1 MALSISQKAGWGLA
15 DMGIVV
21 FVIIKQ
27 LLIPSFLTNYL
38 GVPIA
43 LAGMV
48 TTSILVFDIFTDPVV
63 GWLSDRTNTRWG
75 RRAPWIVIGALIMV
89 AGIIGLFAAPLG
101 ISPIAAAVWVGAF
114 FLVATIGFTMVA
126 IPYSATAGEMTESPS
141 ERSVMMAWRMG
152 FASIGILIGGALIPV
167 LAGDSREGFFSAA
180 LIVSPLI
187 LGSIR
192 LSGFATRHA
201 PGVLTPCA
209 VSPFEIGRLVIR
221 NKSFVVLTILYGVM
235 TLAVALI
242 TAGLPFAAIYL
253 ILDDGATALS
263 GITAGLG
270 TLATMFA
277 AFVVGSILSQAVW
290 VWASKLLGK
299 VIALAFGLMFYVLLL
314 YALYLALPSV
324 NVTAIAGMFVL
335 AGAANG
341 SYQQIPWAMYP
352 DLMDVTRLQSGEAI
366 EGAFSGIWL
375 FGQKVANAFAPLL
388 LSIFLASYGWRETT
402 EGRVEQLP
410 EAIAALLKSITL
422 VPAAILVVAAFAL
435 ILIYKPMA
443 AKALR

>member
-1 MALSISQKAGWGLA
+1 
-15 DMGIVV
+15 
-21 FVIIKQ
+21 
-27 LLIPSFLTNYL
+27 
-38 GVPIA
+38 
-43 LAGMV
+43 
-48 TTSILVFDIFTDPVV
+48 
-63 GWLSDRTNTRWG
+63 
-75 RRAPWIVIGALIMV
+75 
-89 AGIIGLFAAPLG
+89 
-101 ISPIAAAVWVGAF
+101 
-114 FLVATIGFTMVA
+114 
-126 IPYSATAGEMTESPS
+126 
-141 ERSVMMAWRMG
+141 
-152 FASIGILIGGALIPV
+152 
-167 LAGDSREGFFSAA
+167 
-180 LIVSPLI
+180 
-187 LGSIR
+187 
-192 LSGFATRHA
+192 
-201 PGVLTPCA
+201 
-209 VSPFEIGRLVIR
+209 VIR

-314 YALYLALPSV
+314 YALYLSLPSV

-375 FGQKVANAFAPLL
+375 FGQKVANACAPLL

>member
-1 MALSISQKAGWGLA
+1 
-15 DMGIVV
+15 
-21 FVIIKQ
+21 
-27 LLIPSFLTNYL
+27 
-38 GVPIA
+38 
-43 LAGMV
+43 
-48 TTSILVFDIFTDPVV
+48 
-63 GWLSDRTNTRWG
+63 
-75 RRAPWIVIGALIMV
+75 MV

-187 LGSIR
+187 LGSIW
-192 LSGFATRHA
+192 LSVFVTRHA
-201 PGVLTPCA
+201 PRVQTPSSLA
-209 VSPFEIGRLVIR
+209 PFDMVRLVIR